1 MCNSQDIIVY
11 KFIIK
16 FQTPSG
22 YVKNR
27 KDFRHTSTSDT
38 INKVTPGRMAQR
50 EKIKLCTAFTK
61 PFAGTGFFNK
71 TFPAFGDTGSGYN
84 RATSALMNLAVAGH
98 YPDMY
103 LDYPNVLISRGPLP
117 AAENAAAIANAAGN
131 IFFSWTDNSGARG
144 AKTNDKVLL
153 LAYFDDLKQIIFS
166 FNVAERADCQATLIT
181 NTRQGCAAETWI
193 SFLSNDE
200 KNTANSVYTGTVQL
214 GSATSL

>member
-1 MCNSQDIIVY
+1 MGNSSDSIVD
-11 KFIIK
+11 KFIGK
-16 FQTPSG
+16 VRSPSG
-22 YVKNR
+22 YVKNGQNI
-27 KDFRHTSTSDT
+27 RHTSASDI

-71 TFPAFGDTGSGYN
+71 TFPAYGDTGSGYN

-103 LDYPNVLISRGPLP
+103 LAHPNALISRGPLP

-131 IFFSWTDNSGARG
+131 IFFSWTDNSGAST

-153 LAYFDDLKQIIFS
+153 LAYFDELKQIIFS
-166 FNVAERADCQATLIT
+166 FDAAERADCQATLIT
-181 NTRQGCAAETWI
+181 NAMEGYAAETWV

-200 KNTANSVYTGTVQL
+200 KNTANSVYTGKIQL
-214 GSATSL
+214 